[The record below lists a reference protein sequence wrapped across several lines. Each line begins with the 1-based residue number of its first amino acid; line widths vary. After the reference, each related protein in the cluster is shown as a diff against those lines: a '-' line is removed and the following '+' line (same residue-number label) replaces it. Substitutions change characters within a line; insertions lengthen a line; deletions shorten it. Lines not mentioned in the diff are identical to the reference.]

1 MKKTK
6 TKSNAGTSAARIEH
20 IALWTEDI
28 ERLAGFY
35 STYFGAA
42 VAKKYT
48 NPQKGFV
55 SRVLTF
61 AAGGRIEI
69 MSTTAIVLERSDP
82 GAQRMGLSHF
92 AVAVG
97 SELRVDEL
105 TLRLGNDGF
114 MVLHEPRRTG
124 DGCYESVILDPDG
137 NRVELTV

>member
-6 TKSNAGTSAARIEH
+6 TKDNAGTPAARIEH

-35 STYFGAA
+35 SAYFGAA
-42 VAKKYT
+42 VGKQYT

-55 SRVLTF
+55 SKLLTF
-61 AAGGRIEI
+61 SVGGRIEI
-69 MSTTAIVLERSDP
+69 MSTTAIVLVRSDP
-82 GAQRMGLSHF
+82 GAQKMGLTHF
-92 AVAVG
+92 AIAVG
-97 SELRVDEL
+97 SEKRVDQL

-114 MVLHEPRRTG
+114 TVLHEPRRTG

-137 NRVELTV
+137 NRIELTT